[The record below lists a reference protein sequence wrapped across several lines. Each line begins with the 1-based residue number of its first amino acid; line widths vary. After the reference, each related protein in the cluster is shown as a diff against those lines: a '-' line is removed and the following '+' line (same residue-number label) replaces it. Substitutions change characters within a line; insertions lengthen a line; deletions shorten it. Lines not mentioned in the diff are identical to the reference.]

1 MAGRK
6 EDRIHSSTKFLKSEY
21 LYIVSFLFKKK
32 NEKENTGDKMIAIQ
46 MSTSG
51 TGEHLSGRLCSES
64 AKLGLHPQ
72 RHEKATFRTLG
83 HWVEGAGREEHL

>member
-1 MAGRK
+1 
-6 EDRIHSSTKFLKSEY
+6 
-21 LYIVSFLFKKK
+21 
-32 NEKENTGDKMIAIQ
+32 MIAIQ

-51 TGEHLSGRLCSES
+51 IGEHLSGRLCSES

-83 HWVEGAGREEHL
+83 HLVEGAGRQEHL